1 MKLTGGQAVVRCLIK
16 EGVDTVFGLPGVQND
31 WLYNAFFD
39 YKDEIKVIHTR
50 HEQGAGYMALGYN
63 LASGKV
69 GVSNIVPGPG
79 FLNSSAALATAWG
92 LNAKVLSL
100 VGQIPQKV
108 QGKGMGVLHEIPDQ
122 LAIQQQ
128 LTKWAGR
135 AISPEVVPLIMA
147 EAFQQLHN
155 GRPRPVGVEVSMDVL
170 QKEAEVDL
178 SSYQKT
184 ETKPEPVDEEEI
196 DKAVKLIST
205 AKNPLIF
212 VSSGAMEAGD
222 EIQQLA
228 EFLQAPTFAYR
239 TGKGVLSS
247 KHYLSFPVPAAH
259 DLWKDADVVIGIGSH
274 VRMPL
279 SKWGVDTDLKFISI
293 NIDETAHDRIATPAV
308 SVTGDA
314 AEVSRLIIEKLT
326 HIKSPN
332 TSREEEMIAFK
343 KAWEEKT
350 AYLEPQ
356 KSILKDIRSS
366 IPDDGILVDELT
378 QVGFASR
385 VVYDAFL
392 PRTYLCTG
400 FMGTLGW
407 GFQTALG
414 AKVAKPDAPVISV
427 AGDGGFM
434 FGVQE
439 LATAVQHKIG
449 VVVLLFNNNRYGNVR
464 EMQENLYDNRVIAT
478 DLHNPDFVKMAH
490 AFGANAIKLNSHT
503 DIGKAIKDAQGE
515 SLPTIIEVPID
526 NGLPSTNR
534 FKALPNVRRET
545 EV

>member
-1 MKLTGGQAVVRCLIK
+1 MKLTGGQAVVRSLIK

-31 WLYNAFFD
+31 WLYNAFYD
-39 YKDEIKVIHTR
+39 YRDEIRVIHTR

-69 GVSNIVPGPG
+69 GVTNIVPGPG

-100 VGQIPQKV
+100 VGQIPQKA
-108 QGKGMGVLHEIPDQ
+108 QGKGRGVLHEIPDQ
-122 LAIQQQ
+122 LAIQKQ
-128 LTKWAGR
+128 LTKWADR
-135 AISPEVVPLIMA
+135 ATSPMDVPKVMSK
-147 EAFQQLHN
+147 AFHQLHN

-170 QKEAEVDL
+170 
-178 SSYQKT
+178 SSEMEIDFSTYKKAAT
-184 ETKPEPVDEEEI
+184 TFSPFIEEEI
-196 DKAVKLIST
+196 EKAVELISK

-212 VSSGAMEAGD
+212 VSSGAMEAS
-222 EIQQLA
+222 EEVQQLA

-239 TGKGVLSS
+239 TGKGILSS
-247 KHYLSFPVPAAH
+247 RHYLSFPVPAAH
-259 DLWKDADVVIGIGSH
+259 ALWKNADVVIGIGSH

-279 SKWGVDTDLKFISI
+279 SKWGVDKDLKFISI
-293 NIDETAHDRIATPAV
+293 NIDKTAHNRIVEPTLSITA
-308 SVTGDA
+308 DA
-314 AEVSRLIIEKLT
+314 AMAVREIMHDLEKVSAPTPSK
-326 HIKSPN
+326 KA
-332 TSREEEMIAFK
+332 EMIEFR
-343 KAWEEKT
+343 KAWNEKT

-356 KSILKDIRSS
+356 STILKTIREEL
-366 IPDDGILVDELT
+366 PDDGILVDELT

-385 VVYDAFL
+385 IVYDAYL

-414 AKVAKPDAPVISV
+414 AKVAKPDVPVISV

-449 VVVLLFNNNRYGNVR
+449 VILIIFNNNLYGNVR
-464 EMQENLYDNRVIAT
+464 QMQETLYDNRVIAT
-478 DLHNPDFVKMAH
+478 DLHNPDFVKLAH
-490 AFGANAIKLNSHT
+490 AFGANGVRVNNYE
-503 DIGKAIKDAQGE
+503 DMRKAIQDAKGE
-515 SLPTIIEVPID
+515 NIPTVIEVPIGT
-526 NGLPSTNR
+526 GLPSTNR
-534 FKALPNVRRET
+534 FKALPKVRG
-545 EV
+545 